1 MTSMFTKIAVAAA
14 VTLGAFGVTSQA
26 NAGSVD
32 VIVKTP
38 HVVVKPHVVIKP
50 APRRVV
56 VVKPAPVV
64 VVKPGYGRC
73 QPGLALAKASR
84 NGLNKVAISH
94 VGPNRVTVSGKIRGA
109 WAKISFANVRGCPR
123 L

>member
-1 MTSMFTKIAVAAA
+1 MTSIFSKFAIAAA

-38 HVVVKPHVVIKP
+38 
-50 APRRVV
+50 RVV
-56 VVKPAPVV
+56 VSPRVVVRPAPVV

-73 QPGLALAKASR
+73 QAGIALAKASR
-84 NGLNKVAISH
+84 NGLNRVAISH
-94 VGPNRVTVSGKIRGA
+94 VGPNRVTVTGKIRGA
-109 WAKISFANVRGCPR
+109 WAKMSFANVRGCPR

>member
-1 MTSMFTKIAVAAA
+1 MTSIFTRIAVAAA
-14 VTLGAFGVTSQA
+14 VTFGAIGASTAA

-32 VIVKTP
+32 VVVKTP
-38 HVVVKPHVVIKP
+38 RVVVSPRVVVKP

-64 VVKPGYGRC
+64 VVKPG
-73 QPGLALAKASR
+73 LALAKASR
-84 NGLNKVAISH
+84 NGLNKGAISNI
-94 VGPNRVTVSGKIRGA
+94 GRNRVTVTGKIRGA
-109 WAKISFANVRGCPR
+109 WAKMSFANVRGCPR